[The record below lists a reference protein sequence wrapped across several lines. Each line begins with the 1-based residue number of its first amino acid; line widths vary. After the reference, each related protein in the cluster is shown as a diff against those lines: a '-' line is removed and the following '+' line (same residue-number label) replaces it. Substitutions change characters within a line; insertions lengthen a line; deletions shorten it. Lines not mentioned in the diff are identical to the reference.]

1 MGEPEVR
8 EGADVFL
15 HLENSV
21 SVFRIQARRLVMMVR
36 RLEIQVNPNFPQ
48 AEMQE
53 MFTSVQ
59 PAAYRAEQSRA
70 EQSRAEQSRAE
81 GHFRESFQGRTGRET
96 LHARKTPLQTGPTL
110 ISDGASPL
118 KTPWLQF
125 WVNTETFSSWPA
137 FPSGANG
144 SFQVH
149 FIFHPTA
156 KIRFGELAFFV
167 ELSQNNTVHNSPNCV
182 PLLDLPLTTSIVC
195 CLLYLTLFYSPPIQF
210 TLFSFV
216 LFYSFYNCAA
226 LNSLLR
232 KFPKDRKSTRLNSS
246 H

>member
-70 EQSRAEQSRAE
+70 EQSRAEQSRGA
-81 GHFRESFQGRTGRET
+81 FQGKLSGQNRSGNIARQENTSADRTYPH
-96 LHARKTPLQTGPTL
+96 L
-110 ISDGASPL
+110 
-118 KTPWLQF
+118 
-125 WVNTETFSSWPA
+125 
-137 FPSGANG
+137 
-144 SFQVH
+144 
-149 FIFHPTA
+149 
-156 KIRFGELAFFV
+156 
-167 ELSQNNTVHNSPNCV
+167 
-182 PLLDLPLTTSIVC
+182 
-195 CLLYLTLFYSPPIQF
+195 
-210 TLFSFV
+210 
-216 LFYSFYNCAA
+216 
-226 LNSLLR
+226 
-232 KFPKDRKSTRLNSS
+232 
-246 H
+246 